1 MAWRRA
7 GGSRLRR
14 MPARGLAVGLR
25 LLAVASVCVAALAA
39 KPRAAEKFEARI
51 DVVEVQ
57 IPVQVIGRDGL
68 PVRGLARDQ
77 FRVYDEGQEQEVT
90 RFEVV
95 DLEQSAAASPT
106 AVTSDS
112 VARRHVLLLFDLSF
126 SNPLAIGRA
135 RRAAREFVLHG
146 LHPSDLAAVAVYSV
160 EYGPR
165 LLLTFTPDRAQVA
178 RALDSLTF
186 DRHFQ
191 EVPSAD
197 PLRFVLDFPPT
208 SGSELASGVGG
219 ETRDLRSEIQEVVT
233 ENAQLIANTVEREQK
248 QYDRSRIDTWTRDLG
263 RLGRQLAAIQ
273 GRKQVVLF
281 SEGFDS
287 RLLLGRSDLGGADQA
302 QESLNAE
309 LGEIWQ
315 VDSDSRFGNTGL
327 QGAAGRML
335 EELRRADCVV
345 QAIDIGGLRAGGDVR
360 AGAKGLGEEAL
371 FYVANETGGELF
383 KDTNNLDQQLA
394 AAMKRT
400 SVTYLLAFQAK
411 NLKLDGAFRSL
422 RVELSGVRG
431 ARLSPLGLLRAA
443 PLRRAGA
450 ARAQSAGGRRHR
462 RRRAAAGSRPVGVG
476 GAFPLGPGGAY
487 VPVVV
492 ETSGKSLLASAPNGK
507 VTVEIYAYATNGA
520 GEMVDFF
527 ARTLQLDASAAGKA
541 LADGGLK
548 YYGHLELEPGDY
560 LVRVL
565 VREGASGR
573 MALAAVPI
581 SVPSVSA
588 ATPRLLPPFLFDSPG
603 RWLMVRERVDS
614 NGSIVYPFT
623 LEGEPYVPAAGGAVE
638 RGGPLRFCLVGYDL
652 PDSPLDVRAE
662 LVGVDGRQAAI
673 GALDARRTATGI
685 AGLDKW
691 SATLATDQVPPGSY
705 RLKVEVVPAGGGAPW
720 VSETAVRIAG

>member
-1 MAWRRA
+1 
-7 GGSRLRR
+7 

-431 ARLSPLGLLRAA
+431 ARLSHRSGYYAPRPFDELAPLERNLLAADVIAAAEPRQDLDLSVLAA
-443 PLRRAGA
+443 PFR
-450 ARAQSAGGRRHR
+450 S
-462 RRRAAAGSRPVGVG
+462 
-476 GAFPLGPGGAY
+476 GPGGAY